1 MKKRVFFMA
10 IAAGMAVSVT
20 GCGIVKVVPIGEEA
34 AYSGEEVFDSAAES
48 SSDWEQVAAEITD
61 EAADLAEV
69 LDGDGVGTAAAV
81 SGTAKIV
88 EFNTDTP
95 KYYLLIEPEGYTGDA
110 EIRIQAGGVYSGT
123 ALRDVQT
130 VKNFESFTNQT
141 EWSQYGKAL
150 NSEVDTQVVAPLALD
165 DSVAGKTVTFA
176 GAATESAGTVTI
188 TPVSLTIE

>member
-10 IAAGMAVSVT
+10 IAAVMAVSVT

>member
-10 IAAGMAVSVT
+10 MAAVMAVSVT

-61 EAADLAEV
+61 GAADLAEV

>member
-10 IAAGMAVSVT
+10 MAAIMAVSFT

-48 SSDWEQVAAEITD
+48 SSDWEQVVSEVTD
-61 EAADLAEV
+61 GAADLAEV
-69 LDGDGVGTAAAV
+69 LNGDGVGTAAAV

-165 DSVAGKTVTFA
+165 DSVAGKTVTFV
-176 GAATESAGTVTI
+176 GAATESAGAVSI

>member
-10 IAAGMAVSVT
+10 MAAIMAVSFT

-48 SSDWEQVAAEITD
+48 SSDWEQVVSEVTD
-61 EAADLAEV
+61 GAADLAEV
-69 LDGDGVGTAAAV
+69 LNGDGVGTAAAV

-165 DSVAGKTVTFA
+165 DSVAGKTVTFV
-176 GAATESAGTVTI
+176 GAATESTGAVSI

>member
-10 IAAGMAVSVT
+10 MAAVMAVSVT

-61 EAADLAEV
+61 GAADLAEV

-176 GAATESAGTVTI
+176 GAATESADTVTI

>member
-10 IAAGMAVSVT
+10 IAAVMAVSVT

-61 EAADLAEV
+61 GAADLAEV

>member
-1 MKKRVFFMA
+1 MKKRAFFMA
-10 IAAGMAVSVT
+10 MAAVMAVSVT

-61 EAADLAEV
+61 GAADLAEV

-110 EIRIQAGGVYSGT
+110 EIRNQAGGVYSGT
-123 ALRDVQT
+123 AL
-130 VKNFESFTNQT
+130 
-141 EWSQYGKAL
+141 
-150 NSEVDTQVVAPLALD
+150 
-165 DSVAGKTVTFA
+165 
-176 GAATESAGTVTI
+176 
-188 TPVSLTIE
+188 

>member
-10 IAAGMAVSVT
+10 MAAIMAVSFT

-48 SSDWEQVAAEITD
+48 SSDWEQVVAEITD
-61 EAADLAEV
+61 GAADLAEV
-69 LDGDGVGTAAAV
+69 LNGDGVGTAAAV

-165 DSVAGKTVTFA
+165 DSVAGKTVTFV
-176 GAATESAGTVTI
+176 GAATESTGTVSI